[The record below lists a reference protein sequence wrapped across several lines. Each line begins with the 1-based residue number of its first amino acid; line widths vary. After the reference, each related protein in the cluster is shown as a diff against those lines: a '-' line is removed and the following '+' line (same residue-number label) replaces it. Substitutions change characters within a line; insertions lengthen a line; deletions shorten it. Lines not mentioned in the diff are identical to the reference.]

1 MDNNGKLYFEDFSVG
16 ETVIFDTSYPVTR
29 EEMIEFASEFD
40 PQAIHLTDVVDP
52 ETKMD
57 GIIASGWHTAAMSM
71 RLMSDGYISNTMT
84 MGSPGMDNVKWLKP
98 VVPGDILRMR
108 RTCLESRRSESRD
121 DMGILKFRWEVLN
134 QDDEVVMDYTGYQ
147 MMYTSVAITREAV

>member
-1 MDNNGKLYFEDFSVG
+1 MDNNGKLYFEDFLVG
-16 ETVIFDTSYPVTR
+16 ETVILDASYPVTR
-29 EEMIEFASEFD
+29 EEIIEFASEFD

-52 ETKMD
+52 ETKMN

-71 RLMSDGYISNTMT
+71 RLMSDGYISNTRT
-84 MGSPGMDNVKWLKP
+84 MGSPGIDNVKWVKP

-108 RTCLESRRSESRD
+108 RTCLEARRSESRD
-121 DMGILKFRWEVLN
+121 DMGILKFRWEVFN

-147 MMYTSVAITREAV
+147 MMYTRVATAQEAV